1 MLCPKFLI
9 KDKSSNTPFLV
20 KNSTCNTRCL
30 IFKVSLSCFL
40 MVFFVYRYAETFNDV
55 YLYLFEHRSENN
67 PWPSWTGVLHGD
79 EIAYIFGEPL
89 NEAFDYSEEEK
100 QLSRDI
106 MTYWA
111 NFARTG

>member
-1 MLCPKFLI
+1 M
-9 KDKSSNTPFLV
+9 
-20 KNSTCNTRCL
+20 
-30 IFKVSLSCFL
+30 
-40 MVFFVYRYAETFNDV
+40 
-55 YLYLFEHRSENN
+55 
-67 PWPSWTGVLHGD
+67 HGD